1 MDTTFHPKVISYY
14 ATYAQS
20 FQGFNILSLPLQL
33 INASVDQ
40 EKERE
45 REENELKSWLKIQF
59 ANFCAECKPRSWD
72 LWRTKIKWN

>member
-1 MDTTFHPKVISYY
+1 MDTTFNPKVISHNY

-45 REENELKSWLKIQF
+45 REENELKS
-59 ANFCAECKPRSWD
+59 
-72 LWRTKIKWN
+72 

>member
-20 FQGFNILSLPLQL
+20 FQGFNILSLPLKL

-40 EKERE
+40 ERERE
-45 REENELKSWLKIQF
+45 RGKWVEIL
-59 ANFCAECKPRSWD
+59 
-72 LWRTKIKWN
+72 IKDTIC